1 MHTCKPVSCSSNH
14 FQNTAQVLWLYP
26 RLVLGKYK
34 YKKATECR
42 WCQFS
47 SCYGK
52 SMKQHSLGNQAFNLF
67 SSLATRIYWYVCFT
81 CAPGFKAHCAA
92 IKAKGIIF
100 KIIQKMKTVAHLIR
114 FFSPNL
120 EVCCLLYG
128 FMIFNAVFMYQCF

>member
-1 MHTCKPVSCSSNH
+1 MSLALPKLNYMHTCKPVSCSLNH
-14 FQNTAQVLWLYP
+14 FHNTAQVLWLYP

-67 SSLATRIYWYVCFT
+67 SSLATRIYWCVCFT
-81 CAPGFKAHCAA
+81 RAPGFQSHCAA

-100 KIIQKMKTVAHLIR
+100 KNIQKMKKQNKN
-114 FFSPNL
+114 FFQWHIWLGSL
-120 EVCCLLYG
+120 ALT
-128 FMIFNAVFMYQCF
+128 